1 MSSNRFG
8 AALVAAAALVVAACS
23 PTPSA
28 APSSP
33 SATPSSGPSVAPP
46 ASAPTSPEATQDASG
61 VYSLIRDQVEA
72 IRGLEPTADVEPVTI
87 DETQLVENLE
97 AEMDAEQS
105 PEEMALSEDLLSTLG
120 LIPEG
125 SSIRELTLDL
135 LAGQVAGYY
144 SPERDELFVVSRT
157 GQTVGPVERV
167 TYAHEFTHQLQDQN
181 FDLGSLDTTSIDQ
194 SDRALAQLALI
205 EGDAVWAQTVWVRQ
219 NLTQAELGELLAA
232 SLDPEALAAL
242 QNAPAYLRETSLFPY
257 QDGLGL
263 VSRLIGEGDYEA
275 VNAAFR
281 DPPDSTEQVIHAD
294 KYVQREDPIEVRIAN
309 GFPGEVGTGWSE
321 AVRDTL
327 GELILRIWLTEHGV
341 DGPGMLQGCQ
351 PDIPACRATDG
362 WGGDRLVLLRGDDG
376 SLAVALKTT
385 WDSEADAA
393 EFAEAA
399 SIALAHP
406 RFAGAA
412 GELFHRAGSRDV
424 LIAIG
429 DDAAAVLA
437 ALRG

>member
-1 MSSNRFG
+1 MSSNRLG
-8 AALVAAAALVVAACS
+8 AAIVAASLVIAACS
-23 PTPSA
+23 PTPSV
-28 APSSP
+28 APGSP
-33 SATPSSGPSVAPP
+33 SPTAVSGPTVAPP
-46 ASAPTSPEATQDASG
+46 ASVPASPEATQDAAE
-61 VYSLIRDQVEA
+61 VYSLIRDQVVV

-87 DETQLVENLE
+87 DETQLLENLE
-97 AEMDAEQS
+97 AEIDAEQS
-105 PEEMALSEDLLSTLG
+105 PEEMALSEDLLETLG
-120 LIPEG
+120 LIPDG

-205 EGDAVWAQTVWVRQ
+205 EGDAVWAQTVWLQQ
-219 NLTQAELGELLAA
+219 NLTGDELGELLAA
-232 SLDPEALAAL
+232 ALDPEALAAL
-242 QNAPAYLRETSLFPY
+242 QDAPAYLRETSLFPY

-263 VSRLIGEGDYEA
+263 VQRLIGEGDYDA
-275 VNAAFR
+275 VNAAFS
-281 DPPDSTEQVIHAD
+281 DPPDSTEQVIHSA
-294 KYVQREDPIEVRIAN
+294 KYVQREAPIEVRIPN
-309 GFPGEVGTGWSE
+309 GIAGAVGTGWSE

-341 DGPGMLQGCQ
+341 GGPGMLQGCQ
-351 PDIPACRATDG
+351 PNIPACRATDG
-362 WGGDRLVLLRGDDG
+362 WGGDRLVLLRSDDG
-376 SLAVALKTT
+376 SLAVAMKTT
-385 WDSEADAA
+385 WDSEADAS

-399 SIALAHP
+399 AIAIADP
-406 RFAGAA
+406 RLD

-429 DDAAAVLA
+429 DDDAAVLA
-437 ALRG
+437 ALRD